1 MSIFKNEG
9 FAILAAIGMSLGG
22 YLFYKNTQKNQ
33 IKEDEA
39 NQEQLDELIDRQRM
53 LNILNSIRYK
63 MKYYH
68 RLAQSVNRQMEGKTE
83 QFKQTARQQFFEK
96 FTQNDYKII
105 VKNIC
110 QYEYGV
116 SYEDFSD
123 SLEYYAYKKDEEIV
137 KIDDLIENEFK
148 QNLQGIKTVLSPS
161 NYLLTNIDKQTAK
174 EIFKEIYCFKFY
186 LIVQKVKEYLKT
198 NTKIVENEDFYKQ
211 FENIYKI
218 IDDKLKEFLLI
229 DQIDAQ
235 NRNFNCFFEL
245 LVYYCE
251 DDLNYSHFIRE
262 MEIQSILLFERIL
275 NQNDDIDLKYIKN
288 QFKNL

>member
-1 MSIFKNEG
+1 
-9 FAILAAIGMSLGG
+9 MSLGG
-22 YLFYKNTQKNQ
+22 YLIYKNTQKNQ
-33 IKEDEA
+33 IKQDDIE
-39 NQEQLDELIDRQRM
+39 QEQLDELVDREKM
-53 LNILNSIRYK
+53 LNILSSIRYK

-68 RLAQSVNRQMEGKTE
+68 RLAQNVNKQMEGKT
-83 QFKQTARQQFFEK
+83 QSFKETARQQFFEK

-110 QYEYGV
+110 QYEFGV
-116 SYEDFSD
+116 SYEEFSD
-123 SLEYYAYKKDEEIV
+123 SLEYYDYQRDEEIV

-148 QNLQGIKTVLSPS
+148 QNLQGNKTPLSP
-161 NYLLTNIDKQTAK
+161 NNLLLQNIDKQTAK

-186 LIVQKVKEYLKT
+186 LIVQKIKEYLKT
-198 NTKIVENEDFYKQ
+198 NNKITENEDFFKC
-211 FENIYKI
+211 FENIYKS
-218 IDDKLKEFLLI
+218 IDDKLKEFLLV
-229 DQIDAQ
+229 DQIDVQ

-262 MEIQSILLFERIL
+262 MEIQSILLIERIL